1 VALARLGV
9 RRTGHYLVRPDG
21 HIAYRAA
28 DTDLRGLGRWLAGW
42 LPGGGLGRPAGA
54 SDCW

>member
-9 RRTGHYLVRPDG
+9 RRTGHYVVRPDG

-28 DTDLRGLGRWLAGW
+28 GTDLRGLQRWLAGW
-42 LPGGGLGRPAGA
+42 LRGDGLARAAG
-54 SDCW
+54 W